1 MSMNSMLELHCCRL
15 YSMMSKWML
24 MNKHVACSIMRIV
37 DRDVDEYHVACAEGK
52 GLRKSSHLKRGVS
65 EGT

>member
-1 MSMNSMLELHCCRL
+1 
-15 YSMMSKWML
+15 MMSKWML